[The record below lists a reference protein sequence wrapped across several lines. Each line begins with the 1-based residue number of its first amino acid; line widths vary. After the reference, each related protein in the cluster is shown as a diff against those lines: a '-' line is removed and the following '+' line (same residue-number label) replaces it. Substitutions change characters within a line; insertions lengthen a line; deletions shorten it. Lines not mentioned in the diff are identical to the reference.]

1 MQRAN
6 TVFAQQYHF
15 SSSIDQHAVVEED
28 EVGGRGRGEK
38 ATTTSGPTAAEVNAA
53 NIIIARCSGST
64 SKRSTSGEKDF
75 VPNYKL
81 CDKPGHWLQ
90 DCTLLEK
97 AKRAIGTVAAVNV
110 DAPRAPKGG
119 PVIIAKAI
127 AITVN
132 LAGITSAMTSS
143 LIMHDSGV
151 SHGIFHNRDLLT
163 NIRKIADYAEIRG
176 MGGAPYEVGD
186 FMNLSTVYIVIV
198 YVLSNSLMS
207 DHGINIEYDNAAQ
220 TCTVRNPSKSPS

>member
-1 MQRAN
+1 M
-6 TVFAQQYHF
+6 
-15 SSSIDQHAVVEED
+15 
-28 EVGGRGRGEK
+28 
-38 ATTTSGPTAAEVNAA
+38 
-53 NIIIARCSGST
+53 
-64 SKRSTSGEKDF
+64 
-75 VPNYKL
+75 
-81 CDKPGHWLQ
+81 
-90 DCTLLEK
+90 EK